1 MDVEELHQLATADR
15 WVFVI
20 GRIAT
25 DAVAMDAALRGVHAS
40 LRGRDDRN
48 ALLEAPDGWSATMR
62 ECVDKLS
69 AHDLDDTMRSAIRAA
84 LDDAGR
90 AWSDRNRY
98 MHDLLVDSIDVDDE
112 PPTIERESRAE
123 DDRYRLR
130 LARKKN
136 APEHETVSLDDA
148 INLVL
153 ALVAARWRLRAAR
166 SFLTNRSTV
175 WRGMLVGH
183 VQGSWDGNADWI
195 SADDV

>member
-1 MDVEELHQLATADR
+1 MDVEELQQLATADR

-98 MHDLLVDSIDVDDE
+98 MHDLLVDSIDIDDE
-112 PPTIERESRAE
+112 PPTIEREPRAE

-130 LARKKN
+130 LARKTN
-136 APEHETVSLDDA
+136 APEHESVSLDDA

-183 VQGSWDGNADWI
+183 VQGGWDGNADWI
-195 SADDV
+195 SADDE